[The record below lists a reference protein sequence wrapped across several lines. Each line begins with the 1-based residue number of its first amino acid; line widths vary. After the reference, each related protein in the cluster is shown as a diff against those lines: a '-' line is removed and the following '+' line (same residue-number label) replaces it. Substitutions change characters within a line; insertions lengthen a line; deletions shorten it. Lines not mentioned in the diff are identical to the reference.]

1 VAKKVLLIVFGAV
14 LALIGAGLTVG
25 GAVLLAL
32 TSGDGYFGTDTET
45 LRTPTRALVSEPQ
58 VLQHPDGGGFEATVR
73 LRATATSGEPV
84 FLGVG
89 PTAEVDRYFAGSSYD
104 EVQDVEFSPFR
115 YATLRHEGERELPP
129 PADQPLWTAQATG
142 SGEQTL
148 EIRVG
153 AGDYRVVVMN
163 ADAAEGVEVRAS
175 FGIRVPFLRRLGI
188 GLLVGGVLGLLV
200 GVLLLVLGLRTK
212 VPPRQPPWTPYGP
225 GYGPGY
231 APGQPPGY
239 PPGYG
244 PGQPPGYGPGQAPGY
259 GPGQAPGYAPGQDPG
274 QAPGWG
280 PPGYAAPPPAQPS
293 PPPGH
298 PPPPEQAE

>member
-14 LALIGAGLTVG
+14 LALIGAGLSVG
-25 GAVLLAL
+25 GAALLAL
-32 TSGDGYFGTDTET
+32 TGGDGYFGTDTEA

-58 VLQHPDGGGFEATVR
+58 APDTGGSGFDATVR
-73 LRATATSGEPV
+73 LRVTAASGEPV
-84 FLGVG
+84 FLGAG
-89 PTAEVDRYFAGSSYD
+89 PSAEVDRYLAGSSYD
-104 EVQDVEFSPFR
+104 EVRDVEFSPFR
-115 YATLRHEGERELPP
+115 YATVRHEGERELPP
-129 PADQPLWTAQATG
+129 PADQPLWTARATG
-142 SGEQTL
+142 TGEQTL

-163 ADAAEGVEVRAS
+163 ADAAERVEVRAS

-200 GVLLLVLGLRTK
+200 GIALLVLGLRTK

-231 APGQPPGY
+231 P
-239 PPGYG
+239 
-244 PGQPPGYGPGQAPGY
+244 PGQAPGQ
-259 GPGQAPGYAPGQDPG
+259 P

-280 PPGYAAPPPAQPS
+280 PPGYTA

-298 PPPPEQAE
+298 PAPPPGHRPPPGPAE